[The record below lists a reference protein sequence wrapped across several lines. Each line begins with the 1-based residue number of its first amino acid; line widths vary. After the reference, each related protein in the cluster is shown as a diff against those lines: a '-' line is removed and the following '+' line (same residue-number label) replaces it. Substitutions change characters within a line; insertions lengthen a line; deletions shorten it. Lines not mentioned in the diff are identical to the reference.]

1 MIAALLLAVSPIALT
16 AYAQTDA
23 MPPETSAPAHM
34 AEPAKPPVPPSRAV
48 SLAFQGK
55 NVSVSVEE
63 LLNMPQV
70 TVQVHNAHRGG
81 MAETYS
87 GPLLSDVLEKIGLKA
102 THENHPLILHSVII
116 ATGMDHYYVLYSAAE
131 VEPSFSNSKVI
142 VAVMKDGL
150 PNADGGNIELIN
162 TDGAKPARWVHGLM
176 GDLGDVA
183 GGAELMAERFPT
195 AGPPSGIRTGRGD
208 WRGRR

>member
-1 MIAALLLAVSPIALT
+1 MLTFRPKLIMVVAVLLSVSPLAVR
-16 AYAQTDA
+16 AQSDA
-23 MPPETSAPAHM
+23 MPPETAAPK
-34 AEPAKPPVPPSRAV
+34 AEPMKAPVPPSRAV

-55 NVSVSVEE
+55 NISVSVTE

-81 MAETYS
+81 IPETYS

-102 THENHPLILHSVII
+102 TRATQALILHSVII

-131 VEPSFSNSKVI
+131 VEPTFSNSKVI
-142 VAVMKDGL
+142 VAVMKNGL
-150 PNADGGNIELIN
+150 PNTEGANIELIN

-176 GDLGDVA
+176 GISVMSLA
-183 GGAELMAERFPT
+183 AQK
-195 AGPPSGIRTGRGD
+195 
-208 WRGRR
+208 